1 MQQMSPKEYNQ
12 YVSSLSPSSPSYKN
26 VLFAFLIGGA
36 ICAIAQLIRT
46 GWMAVGFDEE
56 MAGTLTS
63 ITVIFCGALLTGLSV
78 FDDIAKVAG
87 AGTLVPI
94 TGFSNAMVSP
104 AMEYRS
110 EGLVMGV
117 AAKMFTIA
125 GPVLVF
131 GISASVIY
139 GIILVILEQF
149 GKLFPSFPTQR
160 PRAGRGFSVSR
171 PAFFCQ
177 NTGQGRGK
185 IFCRKMIEKD

>member
-46 GWMAVGFDEE
+46 GWMAIGFDEE

-139 GIILVILEQF
+139 GLILVILEQF
-149 GKLFPSFPTQR
+149 G
-160 PRAGRGFSVSR
+160 
-171 PAFFCQ
+171 
-177 NTGQGRGK
+177 
-185 IFCRKMIEKD
+185 

>member
-1 MQQMSPKEYNQ
+1 MQKLSPKEYNQ
-12 YVSSLSPSSPSYKN
+12 YVARLSPSSPSYKN
-26 VLFAFLIGGA
+26 VLFAFLIGGT
-36 ICAIAQLIRT
+36 ICAIAQLIRN
-46 GWMAVGFDEE
+46 GWIAVGFDEE

-63 ITVIFCGALLTGLSV
+63 ITVIFIGALLTGLSV

-139 GIILVILEQF
+139 GIILVILE
-149 GKLFPSFPTQR
+149 KLL
-160 PRAGRGFSVSR
+160 
-171 PAFFCQ
+171 
-177 NTGQGRGK
+177 
-185 IFCRKMIEKD
+185 

>member
-12 YVSSLSPSSPSYKN
+12 YVSNLSPSSPSYKN

-36 ICAIAQLIRT
+36 IFAIAQLIRT

-56 MAGTLTS
+56 LAGTLTS
-63 ITVIFCGALLTGLSV
+63 FTVIFCGALLTGLSV

-139 GIILVILEQF
+139 GIILVILQQF
-149 GKLFPSFPTQR
+149 G
-160 PRAGRGFSVSR
+160 
-171 PAFFCQ
+171 
-177 NTGQGRGK
+177 
-185 IFCRKMIEKD
+185 